1 MRAIKIFMAFTF
13 LTLNSGSQS
22 VYSDLS
28 WTPKIFC
35 NYLPI
40 FLHVFYYIHSCL
52 LPCCSCYI
60 NLLNFQPLIANDFVE
75 IFKNPVVLNSL
86 YSNNISYRFPYMFHI
101 GFLSLQIVK
110 FCAPLAQLLKL
121 IYFSSPI
128 ALARIINIL

>member
-28 WTPKIFC
+28 WTSKIFC

-86 YSNNISYRFPYMFHI
+86 YSNNIFYRFPYMFHI
-101 GFLSLQIVK
+101 GFLSFADSKILH
-110 FCAPLAQLLKL
+110 P
-121 IYFSSPI
+121 FSS
-128 ALARIINIL
+128 IIETNLFFLSYSIG